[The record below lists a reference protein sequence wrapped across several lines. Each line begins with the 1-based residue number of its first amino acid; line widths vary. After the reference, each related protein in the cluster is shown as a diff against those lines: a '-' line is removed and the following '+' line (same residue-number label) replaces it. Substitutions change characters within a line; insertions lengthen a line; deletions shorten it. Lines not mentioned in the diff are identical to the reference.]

1 MIQRDDWLPMIV
13 ETDDQRQ
20 QRQELFLVYAGPL
33 IALLCFGVVLSYAIR
48 ALG

>member
-20 QRQELFLVYAGPL
+20 QRQELFLGYAGPL